1 MIVTLD
7 DGAVTNVERWGE
19 RGPVVL
25 CVHGMTGSRRSWL
38 RLAKRY
44 ADRMQFVAYD
54 QRGHGESAEVPG
66 PMALQRGVWD
76 AVNVAAAIGN
86 VDVLMG
92 HSWGGAVVIGAGEE
106 LDVRGVVAI
115 DPMLVQAS
123 DEWYAEYIEELDAQF
138 AAAGSDRDAAVR
150 RLYAGRHPYDL
161 EGTLLGVRRMTTA
174 PIAGLRDENRGGAWD
189 LRPRIADYA
198 KPMLLAFAD
207 REESIVPAAT
217 IDEIAAKH
225 SPNVRVEIF
234 EGLGHSLHRDGF
246 ERFTSALDRFF
257 DDLSRQGSLQH

>member
-7 DGAVTNVERWGE
+7 DGAVTSVERWGD

-54 QRGHGESAEVPG
+54 QRGHGDSAGVRG
-66 PMALQRGVWD
+66 PMSLQRGVWD
-76 AVNVAAAIGN
+76 AINVAAAIGK
-86 VDVLMG
+86 VDVLLG

-115 DPMLVQAS
+115 DPMLVQAP

-138 AAAGSDRDAAVR
+138 SAAGNDRDAAVR
-150 RLYAGRHPYDL
+150 RLYADRHPDDV
-161 EGTLLGVRRMTTA
+161 EGTLLGVRHMTTA
-174 PIAGLRDENRGGAWD
+174 PIAGLRDENRDGSWD
-189 LRPRIADYA
+189 LRARIADYNR
-198 KPMLLAFAD
+198 PMLLALAD
-207 REESIVPAAT
+207 REESIVPAST
-217 IDEIAAKH
+217 IDQIERTH
-225 SPNVRVEIF
+225 SPRVRIEIF

-246 ERFTSALDRFF
+246 ERFTTSLDRFF
-257 DDLSRQGSLQH
+257 NDIQVAH